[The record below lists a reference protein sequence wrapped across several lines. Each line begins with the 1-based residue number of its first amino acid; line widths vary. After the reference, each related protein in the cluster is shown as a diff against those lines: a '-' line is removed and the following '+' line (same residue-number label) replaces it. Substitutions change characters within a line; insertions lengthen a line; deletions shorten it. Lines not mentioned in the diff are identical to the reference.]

1 MNKFISIVKSSVFKR
16 LIIVLLLLILFIF
29 ISAISYVS
37 AVSNNIANGV
47 FRLHVIANS
56 DSPEDQNLKYI
67 VRDELIKYMNTL
79 AKDCTSKQEV
89 IEIAQNNISN
99 FENIAKKTIQ
109 DNGFNYNVTVEIGNF
124 DFPTKTYG
132 DITLPAGTYDSLKI
146 KIGKSEGQNWW
157 CVMFPPLCFV
167 NVTTGIVPEESKK
180 EMKEAMPEEEYS
192 LISNT
197 NNSEVNFKFKLI
209 EFFENIK
216 LMAKNSLV
224 NYNNLWYILKVE
236 YYVFYF

>member
-157 CVMFPPLCFV
+157 CVMFQPLCFV
-167 NVTTGIVPEESKK
+167 DVTTGIVPEESKK

-216 LMAKNSLV
+216 LMAK
-224 NYNNLWYILKVE
+224 K
-236 YYVFYF
+236 

>member
-16 LIIVLLLLILFIF
+16 LIIVLLLLILLIF

-167 NVTTGIVPEESKK
+167 DVTTGIVPEESKK

-216 LMAKNSLV
+216 LMAK
-224 NYNNLWYILKVE
+224 K
-236 YYVFYF
+236 

>member
-29 ISAISYVS
+29 ISAISHVS

-167 NVTTGIVPEESKK
+167 DVTTGIVPEESKK

-216 LMAKNSLV
+216 LMAK
-224 NYNNLWYILKVE
+224 K
-236 YYVFYF
+236 

>member
-37 AVSNNIANGV
+37 AVSNNISNGV

-79 AKDCTSKQEV
+79 AKDCNSKQEV
-89 IEIAQNNISN
+89 IEIAKNNISN
-99 FENIAKKTIQ
+99 FENIAKKTIK

-167 NVTTGIVPEESKK
+167 DVTTGIVPEESKK

-216 LMAKNSLV
+216 LMAKKYSCKL
-224 NYNNLWYILKVE
+224 
-236 YYVFYF
+236 

>member
-79 AKDCTSKQEV
+79 AKDCNSKQEV
-89 IEIAQNNISN
+89 IEIAKNNISN
-99 FENIAKKTIQ
+99 FENIAKKTIK

-167 NVTTGIVPEESKK
+167 DVTTGIVPEESKK

-216 LMAKNSLV
+216 LMSK
-224 NYNNLWYILKVE
+224 K
-236 YYVFYF
+236 

>member
-79 AKDCTSKQEV
+79 AKDCTSEQEV

-167 NVTTGIVPEESKK
+167 DVTTGIVPEESKK

-216 LMAKNSLV
+216 LMAK
-224 NYNNLWYILKVE
+224 K
-236 YYVFYF
+236 

>member
-1 MNKFISIVKSSVFKR
+1 MNKFISIVKSSEFKR

-79 AKDCTSKQEV
+79 AKDCNSKQEV
-89 IEIAQNNISN
+89 IEIAKNNISN
-99 FENIAKKTIQ
+99 FENIAKKTIK

-167 NVTTGIVPEESKK
+167 DVTTGIVPEESKK

-216 LMAKNSLV
+216 LMAK
-224 NYNNLWYILKVE
+224 K
-236 YYVFYF
+236 

>member
-79 AKDCTSKQEV
+79 AKDCNSKQEV
-89 IEIAQNNISN
+89 IEIAKNNISN
-99 FENIAKKTIQ
+99 FENIAKKTIK

-167 NVTTGIVPEESKK
+167 EVTTGIVPEESKK

-216 LMAKNSLV
+216 LMAK
-224 NYNNLWYILKVE
+224 K
-236 YYVFYF
+236 

>member
-157 CVMFPPLCFV
+157 CVMFPPLFFV
-167 NVTTGIVPEESKK
+167 DVTTGIVPEESKK

-216 LMAKNSLV
+216 LMAK
-224 NYNNLWYILKVE
+224 K
-236 YYVFYF
+236 

>member
-1 MNKFISIVKSSVFKR
+1 MNKFISIVKSSVFKH

-79 AKDCTSKQEV
+79 AKDCNSKQEV
-89 IEIAQNNISN
+89 IEIAKNNISN
-99 FENIAKKTIQ
+99 FENIAKKTIK

-167 NVTTGIVPEESKK
+167 DVTTGIVPEESKK

-216 LMAKNSLV
+216 LMAK
-224 NYNNLWYILKVE
+224 K
-236 YYVFYF
+236 

>member
-1 MNKFISIVKSSVFKR
+1 MNKFISLVKSSVFKR

-167 NVTTGIVPEESKK
+167 DVTTGIVPEESKK

-216 LMAKNSLV
+216 LMAK
-224 NYNNLWYILKVE
+224 K
-236 YYVFYF
+236 

>member
-79 AKDCTSKQEV
+79 AKDCNSKQEV
-89 IEIAQNNISN
+89 IEIAKNNISN
-99 FENIAKKTIQ
+99 FENIAKKTIK

-167 NVTTGIVPEESKK
+167 DVTTGIVPEESKK

-209 EFFENIK
+209 EF
-216 LMAKNSLV
+216 
-224 NYNNLWYILKVE
+224 LKI
-236 YYVFYF
+236 

>member
-1 MNKFISIVKSSVFKR
+1 
-16 LIIVLLLLILFIF
+16 
-29 ISAISYVS
+29 
-37 AVSNNIANGV
+37 
-47 FRLHVIANS
+47 
-56 DSPEDQNLKYI
+56 
-67 VRDELIKYMNTL
+67 MNTL
-79 AKDCTSKQEV
+79 AKDCNSKQEV
-89 IEIAQNNISN
+89 IEIAKNNISN
-99 FENIAKKTIQ
+99 FENIAKKTIK

-132 DITLPAGTYDSLKI
+132 DITLPAGT
-146 KIGKSEGQNWW
+146 SEGQNWW

-167 NVTTGIVPEESKK
+167 DVTTGIVPEESKK

-216 LMAKNSLV
+216 LMAK
-224 NYNNLWYILKVE
+224 K
-236 YYVFYF
+236 

>member
-157 CVMFPPLCFV
+157 CLMFPPLCFV
-167 NVTTGIVPEESKK
+167 DVTTGIVPEESKK

-216 LMAKNSLV
+216 LMAK
-224 NYNNLWYILKVE
+224 K
-236 YYVFYF
+236 